1 MNAKWKPNYK
11 STLHKD
17 GSVSFFDI
25 YLQQWRRSTEVG
37 NIVLAT
43 LGDTERTKIR
53 NHLKNHLKRNER

>member
-11 STLHKD
+11 STLHRD

-43 LGDTERTKIR
+43 LGDIERTKI
-53 NHLKNHLKRNER
+53 KNHLKRNDR